1 MSIIPFIWHHTKSG
15 FHITLCTIR
24 LLDMWYI
31 LQAHVRLGSAPGLSS
46 LTLFNLL
53 LLQKIWSL
61 LIMVTWRSCQQ
72 VCINV
77 SHLWEIRENVA
88 MLKDCFLSE
97 CWFIIIAP
105 HQGPNSTFSRHDILL
120 ILFPNICASKMK
132 DRLLRYY
139 TSFCRKGWLNIY

>member
-1 MSIIPFIWHHTKSG
+1 MSIIHFIWHNTKSG
-15 FHITLCTIR
+15 FHITLCTIC
-24 LLDMWYI
+24 LLDVWYS

-53 LLQKIWSL
+53 LLQKMWSL

-72 VCINV
+72 ICMV
-77 SHLWEIRENVA
+77 SHLWEIRECA

-97 CWFIIIAP
+97 CWFIINAL

-132 DRLLRYY
+132 DRLLWYY
-139 TSFCRKGWLNIY
+139 TSFCRNGWLNIY